1 MRYRSKAV
9 VTVLCIVAVCALPA
23 TATSNFRIGLI
34 SPPPSRHEVHD
45 FTQLLEENLAS
56 ISLSESMLDAYR
68 SRLDM
73 QANIEFLKKQH
84 QLLAEQ
90 SKDTADIDRTN
101 TEKDY
106 IPDPE
111 LHLIADI
118 GYPESLSEFI
128 NELDVQVLDYIA
140 RKNNLDVM
148 LLVSSTPF
156 DEFYRTRLFAYTT
169 STQTLSR
176 LFDKISIPSAQ
187 NEFPYEM
194 LLECAHHISDS
205 SYGFLLFSTT
215 VPGSSFFCSAHEHL
229 WSKPAVLISAQEH
242 EIHISA
248 AGYEPVSHNV
258 TIQKNEI
265 RRVTLEQI
273 RVATLPTLLY
283 STLGLSSFEILPSID
298 GQLPYIWQEPAY
310 PFTISVEKFGFAP
323 YSAQVHDAS
332 PVLQLEPVP
341 LWLTQI
347 QDLAIGA
354 QQEAYASLGR
364 SLLLIGAYVV
374 AKTLP
379 YAFGQASALSAW
391 DPLSTAAGA
400 LAGCSLFDTTIKLF
414 DYYRKTQYSSR

>member
-118 GYPESLSEFI
+118 GYPESLSEYI

-156 DEFYRTRLFAYTT
+156 DEFYRTRLLAYTT

-187 NEFPYEM
+187 NEFSYAM
-194 LLECAHHISDS
+194 LLECAHYISDS
-205 SYGFLLFSTT
+205 SYGFLLFSSMG
-215 VPGSSFFCSAHEHL
+215 PGSSFFCSAHEHL
-229 WSKPAVLISAQEH
+229 WSTPAKLLSAQEH

-298 GQLPYIWQEPAY
+298 GQLPYIWQEPTY

-323 YSAQVHDAS
+323 YSAQVHEAS
-332 PVLQLEPVP
+332 TVLQLEPVP

-364 SLLLIGAYVV
+364 SLLLIGAYIV

-391 DPLSTAAGA
+391 GPLSTAAGA

>member
-1 MRYRSKAV
+1 MRYCSKAV
-9 VTVLCIVAVCALPA
+9 LTVLWFVAVCALPA
-23 TATSNFRIGLI
+23 TATEHFRIGLI
-34 SPPPSRHEVHD
+34 NPPPSRHEVHD

-68 SRLDM
+68 SRLEM
-73 QANIEFLKKQH
+73 RANIEFLKKQH

-90 SKDTADIDRTN
+90 SKDTADIDHTN
-101 TEKDY
+101 EREDY
-106 IPDPE
+106 MTNPV
-111 LHLIADI
+111 LHLITDVE
-118 GYPESLSEFI
+118 YPQSLSEYI

-148 LLVSSTPF
+148 LIVSSTPF
-156 DEFYRTRLFAYTT
+156 DEFYRTRLFAYTA
-169 STQTLSR
+169 SKQTLSR

-187 NEFPYEM
+187 NDFPYEM
-194 LLECAHHISDS
+194 LLEYAHYISDS
-205 SYGFLLFSTT
+205 SYGFLLFSSM
-215 VPGSSFFCSAHEHL
+215 VPGSTFFCSVHEHI
-229 WSKPAVLISAQEH
+229 WSAPAVLIPAKEH
-242 EIHISA
+242 EIYISA
-248 AGYEPVSHNV
+248 VGYEPASHNV

-265 RRVTLEQI
+265 KRVTLEQI

-298 GQLPYIWQEPAY
+298 GRLPYIWQKPTY
-310 PFTISVEKFGFAP
+310 PFTISVEKFGFAS
-323 YSAQVHDAS
+323 YSAQVHEAS
-332 PVLQLEPVP
+332 SVLQFEPVP

-374 AKTLP
+374 TKTLP